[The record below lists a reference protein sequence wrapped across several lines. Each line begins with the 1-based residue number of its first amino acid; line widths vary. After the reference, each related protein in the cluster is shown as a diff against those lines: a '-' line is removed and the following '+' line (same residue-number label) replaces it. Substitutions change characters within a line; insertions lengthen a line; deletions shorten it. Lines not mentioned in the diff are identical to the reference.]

1 MCPAGSLG
9 SLRRTNG
16 TAGLIADGAWVRM
29 RRGTVARRRS
39 VGGLLVAALS
49 VLPVLAAQ
57 PAVAAP
63 ARPAAAIGWQA
74 CPDLPRLQC
83 ATVAVPL
90 DWARP
95 AGATIDIALVRRPA
109 DDPAHRVGSLVIN
122 PGGPGGS
129 GVGIVKAL
137 EFVPDLFPAGI
148 EQRFDLVG
156 FDPRGVGESTA
167 VHCGLPVFDPAV
179 SQFPSDEA
187 GFRRLVARNRALG
200 ASCRAATGPLLS
212 HVDTTSAARDIE
224 VIRAGLGE
232 GKLNFLGLSYGSML
246 GTAYAELF
254 PRQIRAMALD
264 GAVDHSL
271 TEPAMLAT
279 EAAAAED
286 EFNRFAR
293 WCRQEPSC
301 PLAGQDVAGVY
312 DRLVAAANRS
322 PIPAAAAGR
331 TVTGEEIQ
339 ANTQG
344 LLLFKDPGVLS
355 GGWLGLAAAI
365 VKAQA
370 GDASDFVTPGDTGA
384 ALAIECQDFP
394 AESRSFADLAAR
406 ERLARAV
413 SPHLG
418 GSVQTWTILAGCI
431 GWPEPVANPP
441 HRARVRQAP
450 PTLLVNATHDPSTS
464 YVWALSLHAQIP
476 RSTLLTRLGD
486 GHTSALTSPCA
497 RAAIDAYLIDRSLP
511 RPGTTC
517 T

>member
-1 MCPAGSLG
+1 MG
-9 SLRRTNG
+9 RRTV
-16 TAGLIADGAWVRM
+16 AG
-29 RRGTVARRRS
+29 RRG
-39 VGGLLVAALS
+39 GGRVLVAALA
-49 VLPVLAAQ
+49 VLPLLAAQSVLAAQ
-57 PAVAAP
+57 SATAAP
-63 ARPAAAIGWQA
+63 NRPAIGWQA
-74 CPDLPRLQC
+74 CADLPRLQC
-83 ATVAVPL
+83 ATLSVPL

-95 AGATIDIALVRRPA
+95 GGDTIGIALVRRPA
-109 DDPAHRVGSLVIN
+109 DDPAQRIGSLVIN
-122 PGGPGGS
+122 PGGPGTS
-129 GVGIVKAL
+129 GVQIVKAL

-156 FDPRGVGESTA
+156 FDPRGVGESA
-167 VHCGLPVFDPAV
+167 PVHCGLPVFDPAV
-179 SQFPSDEA
+179 SQFPTDEA
-187 GFRRLVARNRALG
+187 GFRRLVAHNRALG

-224 VIRAGLGE
+224 AIRAALGE
-232 GKLNFLGLSYGSML
+232 GGLNFLGLSYGSML

-254 PRQIRAMALD
+254 PRRIRAMALD

-293 WCRQEPSC
+293 WCRREPSC

-312 DRLVAAANRS
+312 DRLVATANRS

-331 TVTGEEIQ
+331 AVNGQEIQ

-344 LLLFKDPGVLS
+344 LLLFKDPGVIS
-355 GGWLGLAAAI
+355 DGWLGLAAAI
-365 VKAQA
+365 VRARA
-370 GDASDFVTPGDTGA
+370 GDASAFLTPPDSGA

-418 GSVQTWTILAGCI
+418 GSVQTWTIAAGCI
-431 GWPEPVANPP
+431 GWPEPAANPP

-450 PTLLVNATHDPSTS
+450 PTLIVNATHDPSTS
-464 YVWALSLHAQIP
+464 YLWALSLHAQIP
-476 RSTLLTRLGD
+476 RSTLLTRIGD
-486 GHTSALTSPCA
+486 GHTSTLSSPCA
-497 RAAIDAYLIDRSLP
+497 RATIDAYLIQRTLP

-517 T
+517 TT